1 MEIPARINYATGM
14 LTVFFSTNS
23 VNNFTYAKRIDADMF
38 RRFFHLMLSEGVYL
52 PPSPYEAW
60 FLSSKHDEFVIADTL
75 QAQKKAVKSIKTE
88 L

>member
-1 MEIPARINYATGM
+1 M
-14 LTVFFSTNS
+14 LTVFFSTNT
-23 VNNFTYAKRIDADMF
+23 VNNFTYAKRINVDMF

-75 QAQKKAVKSIKTE
+75 HAQNKAVKSIKTE